1 MLPATRKCTGQKIV
15 LIKKSQ
21 QVNYIEDED
30 GGDSDDS
37 EEVNVVLITEEVSK
51 HDIFIVEAATSAVV
65 DSLY

>member
-1 MLPATRKCTGQKIV
+1 M
-15 LIKKSQ
+15 
-21 QVNYIEDED
+21 ED
-30 GGDSDDS
+30 DSDDS